1 MQNKSLFSIFNLLGI
16 FASVASAAVVSY
28 ETILSN
34 ILNGNISTNNG
45 VSALV
50 DWVSEQPHQCGLDVS
65 IASHNNGEVMKDAV
79 MLYEYALAG
88 EKWGD
93 ALLLKHFILYNGQ
106 AHVYLNSSDLKYDLS
121 RLLDGNETM
130 RDIWV
135 ESSTNPQLKEIYQS
149 VDLVP
154 PVRHLVPPAL
164 DLLHKR
170 DDTQF
175 DGSHVL
181 DNDDFQ
187 NLGNWLGVDGNATA
201 QDSPGDYCWGS
212 YCVSWST
219 RANFILN

>member
-1 MQNKSLFSIFNLLGI
+1 MLIKLLFSIFNLLGI

-130 RDIWV
+130 RDIWI
-135 ESSTNPQLKEIYQS
+135 ESSTNPQLKELYQS

-154 PVRHLVPPAL
+154 PAR
-164 DLLHKR
+164 DLLYKR

-187 NLGNWLGVDGNATA
+187 NLGNWLGVGGNDTA
-201 QDSPGDYCWGS
+201 QDSTGDYCWGS
-212 YCVSWST
+212 FCVSWST